1 MCIDGPAAVEL
12 LENSLA
18 VLTVLDDIIK
28 HVLTVKISEL
38 SVVGRWG
45 FHEEL
50 GEKLVIGHGGW
61 FSICK

>member
-18 VLTVLDDIIK
+18 VLTVLNDGFE

-38 SVVGRWG
+38 AVIGRWG
-45 FHEEL
+45 FHEQL
-50 GEKLVIGHGGW
+50 GEELVIGHGGW
-61 FSICK
+61 FSICE